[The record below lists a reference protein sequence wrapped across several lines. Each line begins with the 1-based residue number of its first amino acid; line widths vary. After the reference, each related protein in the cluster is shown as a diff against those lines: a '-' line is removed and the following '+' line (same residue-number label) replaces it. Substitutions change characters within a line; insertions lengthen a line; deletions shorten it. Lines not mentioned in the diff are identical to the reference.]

1 MPHTAAAKLN
11 VLHLHASDMCR
22 FGVES
27 KRFPQLTASLSG
39 IHAGHYTQDDIR
51 ALISYAADR
60 GVRVVPEF
68 DIPGHSRGF
77 LPIEGQVHFC
87 DDKGA
92 TRSQLY
98 ADPANQTFVTVHSL
112 LEEMAA
118 LFSDEV

>member
-1 MPHTAAAKLN
+1 MTW
-11 VLHLHASDMCR
+11 
-22 FGVES
+22 
-27 KRFPQLTASLSG
+27 
-39 IHAGHYTQDDIR
+39 IHARHYTQDDVR

-87 DDKGA
+87 EKAA

-98 ADPANQTFVTVHSL
+98 ADPANQTFTTVHSL

-118 LFSDEV
+118 LFSDEVRRACHKRPVTPRLYRPCSAPCSARPR